1 MQYYTTGGDPN
12 AVDIAVVIEDSPTSL
27 KYVSNILGK
36 LKFKVFE
43 FKSPRLAVK
52 WFESKSTIIP
62 KVIVSDIIMP
72 EMTGLE
78 LVKLMRE
85 QDFYPEVPILLLT
98 SKGEKE
104 YILEAKELKVAGYV
118 LKPAS
123 IDSLNKKMHEL
134 FPDRKS

>member
-1 MQYYTTGGDPN
+1 MQYYTNGGDPN

-52 WFESKSTIIP
+52 WFETKSTIIP

-72 EMTGLE
+72 EMSGLE

-85 QDFYPEVPILLLT
+85 RDFYPEVPILLLT

-123 IDSLNKKMHEL
+123 IDSLNKKMNEL
-134 FPDRKS
+134 FPDRK